1 MTRPLTKQ
9 TRAILR
15 GLKAGKRAAQIAKD
29 LNIPTYTVYNAK
41 HRHSALV
48 NQKAEEELTRKQSA
62 MSTDAGTF
70 ASRNAA
76 HAHEAEALS
85 DLVFRQTQ
93 YGLGRSL
100 PKQLSL
106 WGRIKAVFT
115 GEYA

>member
-48 NQKAEEELTRKQSA
+48 TPAKKPADKWVTSA
-62 MSTDAGTF
+62 VITSDTSIMD
-70 ASRNAA
+70 
-76 HAHEAEALS
+76 AEALS
-85 DLVFRQTQ
+85 DLVFQQTQ
-93 YGLGRSL
+93 YGLGRQL

>member
-15 GLKAGKRAAQIAKD
+15 GLKAGKPAAQIANE

-41 HRHSALV
+41 HRHGVSVTPAKKKPAVVAPLPSEAV
-48 NQKAEEELTRKQSA
+48 GRQ
-62 MSTDAGTF
+62 DTF
-70 ASRNAA
+70 APRNNDWTDKQAA
-76 HAHEAEALS
+76 YKPA
-85 DLVFRQTQ
+85 
-93 YGLGRSL
+93 